1 MADRNVL
8 QELYADKA
16 NLEVEIYKAV
26 YEFEDKYRRIV
37 VDDIQI
43 QRDLI
48 GGPRIVVRMEV
59 K

>member
-26 YEFEDKYRRIV
+26 YEFEDKYKRIV